1 VTEFVGMAPMLLE
14 NAAIVQFL
22 KPMALSLAFGV
33 LFCMPA
39 TLILTPAFYMIG
51 VDMKRAFTGM
61 FRMYARLYTGRG
73 KLAAA
78 E

>member
-1 VTEFVGMAPMLLE
+1 MILE

-22 KPMALSLAFGV
+22 KPMIISLAFGV
-33 LFCMPA
+33 LICMPA
-39 TLILTPAFYMIG
+39 TLILTPVFYMIG
-51 VDMKRAFTGM
+51 IDFKRIFAFIGKVWAPV
-61 FRMYARLYTGRG
+61 FRGRR